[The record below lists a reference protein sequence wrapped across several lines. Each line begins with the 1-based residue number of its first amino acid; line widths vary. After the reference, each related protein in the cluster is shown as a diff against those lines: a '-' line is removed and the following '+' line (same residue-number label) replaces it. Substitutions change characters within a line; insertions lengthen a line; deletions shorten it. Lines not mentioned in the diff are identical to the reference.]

1 MISRELAYV
10 ALVSREPA
18 ALSALLGEHLG
29 LAATTCATDAGDGVP
44 VFSVGRSALA
54 VFPAEHPYLGGE
66 AKTGVHHIGIG
77 TADMAAA
84 KAAVERAGVAVA
96 AAEQPALGGG
106 SRVRLEAA
114 GLAGVN
120 AWLVPPLRLAPSRSP
135 LVERIDHLGIA
146 SADNTKA
153 LAAWCGKLGLPL
165 ESQQTDME
173 VATTI
178 ESFTSD
184 KYGIVYHT
192 RPPVPVAGLRVA
204 FATIGGTELE
214 FLQNFNPAQEGQV
227 DHGRPGT
234 TRQDQGAIARFVAS
248 RGAGLHHVALK
259 TGDIDGVL
267 ASLHA
272 AGIAPID
279 LKGRPGSRRA
289 RIGFID
295 PRPMGGVLLHFVE
308 RTELGEA
315 AA

>member
-1 MISRELAYV
+1 VISRELAYV

-18 ALSALLGEHLG
+18 ALADLLGKHLG
-29 LAATTCATDAGDGVP
+29 LAATSCATGAGDSVP

-54 VFPAEHPYLGGE
+54 VFPAGHPYVGGE

-77 TADMAAA
+77 VSDMTAA
-84 KAAVERAGVAVA
+84 KAAVERAGVKVVDSETA
-96 AAEQPALGGG
+96 ALGGG
-106 SRVRLEAA
+106 SRLRLDGA
-114 GLAGVN
+114 GLAGVQ
-120 AWLVPPLRLAPSRSP
+120 AWLVTPLLLAPSRNP
-135 LVERIDHLGIA
+135 LVERLDHLGIA
-146 SADNTKA
+146 SADNTEA
-153 LAAWCGKLGLPL
+153 LATWCGKLGLPL

-184 KYGIVYHT
+184 KYGVVYHT

-204 FATIGGTELE
+204 FATIGDTELE
-214 FLQNFNPAQEGQV
+214 FLQNFNPAQAGQV

-234 TRQDQGAIARFVAS
+234 TRQDQGAIARFIAS

-272 AGIAPID
+272 AGIALID

-295 PRPMGGVLLHFVE
+295 PRPLGGVLLHFVE
-308 RTELGEA
+308 RQELP
-315 AA
+315 